1 MKKLYF
7 LFSFAM
13 LSFLAN
19 AQEPFIT
26 TWEVQGTSDNDLT
39 IWVPVAFNE
48 DNNFTIDY
56 GDGTVFTNIESTDYY
71 TYSSPGIY
79 TVTMSGDFHGLD
91 FSMISNYLLSGKIK
105 SIEQWGDI
113 EWLDMEE
120 AFTYCSNLTINATD
134 APNLSQVTNMTRMF
148 RGCYS
153 LNQSINNWDVSNITN
168 MEGMFAEATS
178 FNQPLDSWDVSNVI
192 SMQGMFWSAS
202 SFNQPLDNWNV
213 SNVTDMSHMFRLTS
227 FNQPLSSWD
236 VSNVTDMSYMFID
249 NTSFNQPL
257 SNWDVSNVID
267 MSYMF
272 YGALAFNESLNDW
285 MPSSVT
291 NMNNMFTEATAFN
304 QPINNWDVS
313 NVMNMSKMFFKA
325 SAFNQPVNDWDV
337 SNATNMNGMFWSATA
352 FNQPLDNWN
361 VLNVLDMYSMF
372 FQADSFN
379 QDLSNWHFNSNIIL
393 FGFVADSNL
402 DSQNYDALLLR
413 FAQLGLENKS
423 LGATGLKYCDSAVRD
438 YLINQL
444 NWNIS
449 GDSYNFYCQNNSISG
464 NIIFDENN
472 NGCDIDDPKA
482 NNFLVTANDGNFTY
496 STISS
501 NGEYNLSVMEGNYT
515 IQLLNLPDYY
525 TATPATATIEITG
538 FGNEEELNFCL
549 TANQT
554 ISDLNVTLLP
564 LSEARPGFESQY
576 RLVVQNMGTQT
587 IADATATF
595 GYNENIQEFL
605 TASLPSSSTTAN
617 ELTFNV
623 GNIMPFESKSAD
635 ITMQTFAP
643 PTVNGNEVIN
653 FLASVTPDSNDYTP
667 NDNTFTYDQTVVNS
681 FDPNDKTVLQ
691 GSEIYMEQTDE
702 YLDYIIRFQNTG
714 TASAITVRIEDI
726 LHENLDWTTLTPI
739 SASHDYTVT
748 ITDENKVEFIFN
760 NINLPHEEANE
771 PGSHGFIA
779 YKIKPVQDIQIGDMI
794 TGTAGIYFD
803 YNLPIITN
811 SADTEVV
818 ELLGVN
824 DFAVKTIAVYPNP
837 AKNIINI
844 KPQGEVLIEAI
855 KIYNLQG
862 REIISLNGTHQTVDI
877 QNLSNGVYFLS
888 IETDKGLSRHK
899 LIKN

>member
-7 LFSFAM
+7 LLSFAM
-13 LSFLAN
+13 FSLLAN

-39 IWVPVAFNE
+39 ILVPVAFNE

-56 GDGTVFTNIESTDYY
+56 GDGTVFTNIESTYYY

-79 TVTMSGDFHGLD
+79 TITMSGNFHGLD
-91 FSMISNYLLSGKIK
+91 FSMISNDLLSGKIK

-134 APNLSQVTNMTRMF
+134 TPNLSQVTNMARMF

-168 MEGMFAEATS
+168 MEGMFANATS
-178 FNQPLDSWDVSNVI
+178 FDQPLDNWDVSNVI

-213 SNVTDMSHMFRLTS
+213 SNVNNMSHMFRLTS
-227 FNQPLSSWD
+227 FNQPLSGWD

-285 MPSSVT
+285 VPSSVT

-313 NVMNMSKMFFKA
+313 NVTNMSKMFFKA
-325 SAFNQPVNDWDV
+325 SAFNQPVNDWNV
-337 SNATNMNGMFWSATA
+337 SSTTNMNGMFWSASS
-352 FNQPLDNWN
+352 FNQPLDTWN

-379 QDLSNWHFNSNIIL
+379 QDVSNWYFNSNINL
-393 FGFVADSNL
+393 FGFLSDSNL

-423 LGATGLKYCDSAVRD
+423 LGATGLKYCDSTVRD

-449 GDSYNFYCQNNSISG
+449 GDSFNYYCQNNSLSG

-472 NGCDIDDPKA
+472 NGCDTDDPKA

-501 NGEYNLSVMEGNYT
+501 SGEYDLSVMEGSYT
-515 IQLLNLPDYY
+515 LQLLNVPDYFIV
-525 TATPATATIEITG
+525 TPQTSTIDFTG
-538 FGNEEELNFCL
+538 FDNEQELNFCL
-549 TANQT
+549 TANEQVA
-554 ISDLNVTLLP
+554 DLNITVLP
-564 LSEARPGFESQY
+564 LNEARPGFTSQY
-576 RLVVQNMGTQT
+576 RLLVHNIGTQT
-587 IADATATF
+587 MNDVYVSF
-595 GYNENIQEFL
+595 SYNEEIQQFSE
-605 TASLPSSSTTAN
+605 ASHETSSATDN
-617 ELTFNV
+617 ELTFSL
-623 GNIMPFESKSAD
+623 GSISPFESKFVD
-635 ITMQTFAP
+635 ITMETFAP
-643 PTVNGNEVIN
+643 PTVEGGEIISFN
-653 FLASVTPDSNDYTP
+653 ATVTPNTNDNTP
-667 NDNTFTYDQTVVNS
+667 NDNNFSFNQPVVNS
-681 FDPNDKTVLQ
+681 FDPNDKRVVQ
-691 GSEIYMEQTDE
+691 GEEIYIEEAGE

-714 TASAITVRIEDI
+714 SASAITVRIEDV
-726 LHENLDWTTLTPI
+726 LHENLDWNTFTPI
-739 SASHDYTVT
+739 TASHNYRVE
-748 ITDENKVEFIFN
+748 ITDGNQVSFIFDD
-760 NINLPHEEANE
+760 IYLPHEDADEE
-771 PGSHGFIA
+771 GSHGFVA
-779 YKIKPVQDIQIGDMI
+779 YKIKPVQDIEIGDMI

-811 SADTEVV
+811 SANTEVI
-818 ELLGVN
+818 ELLGLN
-824 DFAVKTIAVYPNP
+824 DFSLNSITVYPNP
-837 AKNIINI
+837 AKSILNIQTDGNTIIENINI
-844 KPQGEVLIEAI
+844 YNIE
-855 KIYNLQG
+855 G
-862 REIISLNGTHQTVDI
+862 REILNVKEQTESINI
-877 QNLSNGVYFLS
+877 QNLSEGVYFMN
-888 IETDKGLSRHK
+888 IQTNKGISKHK